1 MNFVS
6 ILLVKTSA
14 YRWKLFSSEVENEVV
29 ELRSKLNEDLSK
41 EIDEYPELKA
51 SLLRYLDNS
60 DMKRYSGSELK
71 SKRYGQRK

>member
-1 MNFVS
+1 MS